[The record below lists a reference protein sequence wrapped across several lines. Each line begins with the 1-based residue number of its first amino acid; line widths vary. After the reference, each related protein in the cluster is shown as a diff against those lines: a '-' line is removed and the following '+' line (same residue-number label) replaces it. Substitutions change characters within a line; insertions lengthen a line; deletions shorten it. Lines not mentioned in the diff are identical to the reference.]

1 MTSQVVIHSLFV
13 TLIKSAVL
21 RSVDQNLKP
30 LQMGLQM
37 SFLNIFGKVPASVA
51 LRLIFNLIPNIIE
64 GFIEYHY
71 KQFA

>member
-1 MTSQVVIHSLFV
+1 MTSQPFV

-51 LRLIFNLIPNIIE
+51 LRLVSIHLYLIPNIIE
-64 GFIEYHY
+64 RFIEYYY
-71 KQFA
+71 KPFA